1 MNYSVNRKN
10 LLWLGIV
17 SAIGAAG
24 YLVTNIL
31 IFAADYLRH
40 PVFHILMFLA
50 EIPVSVFLCSPF
62 MLLAVYIFC
71 FAKKNLNH
79 LLLSASC
86 ILFLIK
92 SAGSLLVV
100 GGAPLVFGYEELL
113 KVIVPLETVEDLII
127 SGNIYAFSD
136 ALRLTLGFYES
147 LLSVIFSV
155 IAVISVNKQFKRL
168 RRLKVLAIIIII
180 LNVLITLNAIPFGID
195 ELSYGNSGYLMNVI
209 FNSVTTVSF
218 FLFWIFGIKK
228 TENNPE
234 QTDTKTELAK
244 SKYLLEI
251 GLISQEEFE
260 KRKEKILEQN

>member
-1 MNYSVNRKN
+1 MNYSANRKN

-24 YLVTNIL
+24 YFVTNML

-71 FAKKNLNH
+71 FAKKELNH

-92 SAGSLLVV
+92 SVGSLLVV
-100 GGAPLVFGYEELL
+100 GGAPLVLGYEELL
-113 KVIVPLETVEDLII
+113 KVIAPLETVEDLIL
-127 SGNIYAFSD
+127 SGNLYAFLSD
-136 ALRLTLGFYES
+136 FQLTLGFYES

-155 IAVISVNKQFKRL
+155 IAIISVNKEFKRL

-180 LNVLITLNAIPFGID
+180 LNVLTALNAIPFGVD
-195 ELSYGNSGYLMNVI
+195 ELRYGNPGYLMNVI

-218 FLFWIFGIKK
+218 FLFWIVGIKK

-234 QTDTKTELAK
+234 QSDTKTELKK
-244 SKYLLEI
+244 SQ
-251 GLISQEEFE
+251 ISA
-260 KRKEKILEQN
+260 